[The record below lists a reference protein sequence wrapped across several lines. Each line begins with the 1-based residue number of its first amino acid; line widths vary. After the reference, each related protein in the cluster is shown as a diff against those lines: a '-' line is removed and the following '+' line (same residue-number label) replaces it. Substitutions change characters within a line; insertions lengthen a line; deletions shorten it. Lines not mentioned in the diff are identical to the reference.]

1 MFLDTS
7 GVPGTSELLLPD
19 GGVCNP
25 GETALVGLLLAAL
38 LAAGAAPA
46 DVGLVSPYKAQ
57 VAALQWQAAD
67 VLTGHE
73 RGRGTSNISDPAGG
87 AEGQGTSVGGERGGT
102 SVGAG
107 GPAAGPVAGT
117 ETEAG
122 TEAAGIVEPAVEQIE
137 ALTVDKYQGR
147 DKPCIILSF
156 VRSNGQGNAGRLLS
170 DWQRINVALT
180 RAKHKLLLVGCA
192 ECLRSLP
199 LLGALLGE
207 VERRGWRQQLPLD
220 CLPLHN
226 DAGEGVH
233 EERPGRWWQDL

>member
-25 GETALVGLLLAAL
+25 GETALVGSLLAAL

-57 VAALQWQAAD
+57 VAALQRQAAE
-67 VLTGHE
+67 VLTEHQ
-73 RGRGTSNISDPAGG
+73 RGRGTSHIPSDPAGG
-87 AEGQGTSVGGERGGT
+87 AEGQGTSVGGEGGGT

-107 GPAAGPVAGT
+107 GPTAGTVAGA
-117 ETEAG
+117 EAG
-122 TEAAGIVEPAVEQIE
+122 TGAAVIEEPAVEQIE

-192 ECLRSLP
+192 ESLRSLP

-207 VERRGWRQQLPLD
+207 VELRGWRQQLPAD
-220 CLPLHN
+220 CLPLQN
-226 DAGEGVH
+226 D
-233 EERPGRWWQDL
+233 PGGA

>member
-25 GETALVGLLLAAL
+25 GETALVGSLLAAL

-57 VAALQWQAAD
+57 VAALQRQAAE
-67 VLTGHE
+67 VLTGHQ
-73 RGRGTSNISDPAGG
+73 RGWGTSCASDPTGG
-87 AEGQGTSVGGERGGT
+87 AEGQGTSVGGERGGA

-107 GPAAGPVAGT
+107 GPTGGAVAAGA
-117 ETEAG
+117 EA
-122 TEAAGIVEPAVEQIE
+122 EAAGIDEPAVEQIE

-192 ECLRSLP
+192 ESLRSLP

-220 CLPLHN
+220 CLPL
-226 DAGEGVH
+226 
-233 EERPGRWWQDL
+233 QI